1 MVGANK
7 VCNDAL
13 CCRIENGMATDPS
26 QAAGPYGSIA
36 VCDSPLSVLD
46 KMTEKI
52 NQLRPDTLF
61 WTGDVA
67 PHDQWNYSQQYVED
81 YQTFL
86 FDYMQQNLS
95 EWVTFPLEGNHD
107 FGSVINS

>member
-86 FDYMQQNLS
+86 FDYMQ
-95 EWVTFPLEGNHD
+95 
-107 FGSVINS
+107 